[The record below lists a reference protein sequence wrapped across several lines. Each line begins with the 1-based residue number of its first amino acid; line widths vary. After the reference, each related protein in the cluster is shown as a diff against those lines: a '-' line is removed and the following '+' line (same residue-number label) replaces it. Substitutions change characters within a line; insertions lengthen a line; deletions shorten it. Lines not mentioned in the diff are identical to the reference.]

1 MFIASTVR
9 RLRVCS
15 KWSMSTAAVFAWD
28 RPGALLVRRSNRAAH
43 LQWVQQEAAAI
54 VCGGPFWRDDGSTPS
69 LPSSSSSS
77 SSSPLGSFLIVQS
90 DALEFLQ
97 QDPYVQ
103 ANLFQK
109 RNVHPWRPAVGSLD
123 RMPSDTVGV
132 QPERR
137 GQYHLV
143 LGLDRPDALP
153 RRLKARAA
161 HLAWL
166 QASDSTCVIGG
177 AIWRTPTEAPADAQ
191 PVPYGSLLLVCG
203 HATEADVRVWL
214 RQDPYAHANVFAAV
228 EVFAF
233 QPVIVRP
240 VDQMR

>member
-1 MFIASTVR
+1 MGAAGGGRHRVR
-9 RLRVCS
+9 RAVLARRR
-15 KWSMSTAAVFAWD
+15 KHPFAAVVVVVVVVVAAGFLPD
-28 RPGALLVRRSNRAAH
+28 RPKRRPGVFTTRSVRPGELVPETQRAPVATGRRQLGPNAVRHRRRATGTTRSIPFGARSGPARR
-43 LQWVQQEAAAI
+43 
-54 VCGGPFWRDDGSTPS
+54 P
-69 LPSSSSSS
+69 
-77 SSSPLGSFLIVQS
+77 
-90 DALEFLQ
+90 
-97 QDPYVQ
+97 
-103 ANLFQK
+103 
-109 RNVHPWRPAVGSLD
+109 
-123 RMPSDTVGV
+123 
-132 QPERR
+132 PE
-137 GQYHLV
+137 
-143 LGLDRPDALP
+143 
-153 RRLKARAA
+153 RLKARAA

>member
-1 MFIASTVR
+1 MFIASAVR

-28 RPGALLVRRSNRAAH
+28 RPGALPVRRSNRAAH

-54 VCGGPFWRDDGSTPS
+54 VCGGPFWRDDATTTSP
-69 LPSSSSSS
+69 PPPP
-77 SSSPLGSFLIVQS
+77 PLGSFLIVQG

-109 RNVHPWRPAVGSLD
+109 RDVHLWRPTVGSLD
-123 RMPSDTVGV
+123 RLPSDTVGV

-153 RRLKARAA
+153 RRLEARAA

-166 QASDSTCVIGG
+166 QASDPTCVIGG
-177 AIWRTPTEAPADAQ
+177 AIWRAPAEAPADAP
-191 PVPYGSLLLVCG
+191 PVPCGSLLLVHG
-203 HATEADVRVWL
+203 HAAEADVRAWL
-214 RQDPYAHANVFAAV
+214 RQDPYVHADVFAAV
-228 EVFAF
+228 QVFAF
-233 QPVIVRP
+233 QPIIVRP
-240 VDQMR
+240 VDQTR